1 MKAYV
6 GNTRKMLSLTAVLL
20 LIQLVFTNLSN
31 AQAPDCITGTVM
43 YGIFTNV
50 GGSGTA
56 DSTDIRP
63 ITYSTGAVGNL
74 MGGRRYY
81 IRKQIGGVW
90 YYGASAMGLYPTNGN
105 FYVNTQMP
113 SSGGTKDII
122 AINTLTGNMVI
133 TGSTPASLNDYHM
146 VKMAISPGGLGYSI
160 GVHRDSTAA
169 AATFNPLIRFP
180 TCGLAPAPGCATAN
194 IVVLGYLPS
203 TALMY
208 KWDLFNGDISFDAVG
223 NLYFATA
230 AFWRVNGLGRYTD
243 ARLFRINAANIP
255 AAAGAGTI
263 PMSLV
268 AEYNGLDSTV
278 VNGLTFDPAGN
289 MYMSTR
295 RFLGVQASPAPPSVS
310 EIYSSWTPGASNNI
324 ATFGP
329 VPAGKSIGDLAGCYF
344 PAMVLAINDIR
355 LSGKY
360 SSGQSTLQWNSHNND
375 NVVYYEIQRSSN
387 GEDYETIARVDPI
400 NVSQADQNYTYNDA
414 NAGNGRK
421 YYRVRQVLPNG
432 SKFYS
437 NVININVNS
446 KLTLNS
452 TIRPNP
458 IESFFDVNVKLTST
472 SNVMIRLIDQNG
484 RIMHTQRFSGQGG
497 DNKFTVNNLSHLSK
511 GVYIAEISVDEDIIR
526 EKLIKQ

>member
-1 MKAYV
+1 
-6 GNTRKMLSLTAVLL
+6 
-20 LIQLVFTNLSN
+20 
-31 AQAPDCITGTVM
+31 
-43 YGIFTNV
+43 
-50 GGSGTA
+50 
-56 DSTDIRP
+56 
-63 ITYSTGAVGNL
+63 
-74 MGGRRYY
+74 
-81 IRKQIGGVW
+81 
-90 YYGASAMGLYPTNGN
+90 
-105 FYVNTQMP
+105 
-113 SSGGTKDII
+113 
-122 AINTLTGNMVI
+122 
-133 TGSTPASLNDYHM
+133 
-146 VKMAISPGGLGYSI
+146 
-160 GVHRDSTAA
+160 
-169 AATFNPLIRFP
+169 
-180 TCGLAPAPGCATAN
+180 
-194 IVVLGYLPS
+194 LGYLPS

-310 EIYSSWTPGASNNI
+310 EVYSSWTPGASNNI

-421 YYRVRQVLPNG
+421 YYRVRQVLPTG

-437 NVININVNS
+437 NVININVNP

-484 RIMHTQRFSGQGG
+484 RVMHTQRFSGQGG